1 MYKVLLFDLDGT
13 LTDSSE
19 GITKCVSR
27 ALAHFGMTNYS
38 LEQLRVFIGPPL
50 KDSFHKFHIPDDQ
63 IEEAITLFRERYL
76 TVGKFENK
84 PFPHVI
90 ETLKQLKN
98 EGYKLYVATSK
109 PEETAIEILKH
120 FHMDHLF
127 DQICGASFDHSR
139 ENKADVI
146 QYLLDHNET
155 GDQPLMIGDTIYDIK
170 GARALG
176 LPSIGVSWGFGE
188 SEEMKEAGALAI
200 MHSMDD
206 LYQFVTQE

>member
-1 MYKVLLFDLDGT
+1 M
-13 LTDSSE
+13 
-19 GITKCVSR
+19 
-27 ALAHFGMTNYS
+27 
-38 LEQLRVFIGPPL
+38 
-50 KDSFHKFHIPDDQ
+50 
-63 IEEAITLFRERYL
+63 
-76 TVGKFENK
+76 
-84 PFPHVI
+84 
-90 ETLKQLKN
+90 
-98 EGYKLYVATSK
+98 ATSK

-127 DQICGASFDHSR
+127 DRICGASFDHSR

-170 GARALG
+170 GASVLG

-200 MHSMDD
+200 MYSMDD